1 MESGGMEAMTHR
13 DRPDARR
20 EGESAVALGPAGV
33 ASGLRVGLSLLLGV
47 AVLVALMVFGDLHA
61 MARQLRGFPW
71 GWLPAILGLT
81 LLNYSLR
88 FLKWHLYLRWV
99 GAALPWPA
107 SAAVF
112 IAGLAMVLTPGK
124 LGETVKSFL
133 VWRLRGTPISATL
146 PVVLAERLTDGLAMV
161 VLAGLGISVYP
172 AGVPVLGGILFGL
185 SLLVLVAWIWPQA
198 EPFLHRLAEW
208 PILSR
213 ILPALLRFYESA
225 HRLVRPL
232 PLLFAIGLGLIS
244 WGAEG
249 LAFALI
255 LHGLG
260 VPMDRSLVQ
269 RAVFTLA
276 FATLAGAVSF
286 LPGGLVAAEASLA
299 GLLLVQGLP
308 REIAATATVLIRLA
322 TLWFGVALGA
332 LAWAWLVPGLWR
344 TGSARVRPAGLNLPD
359 PAMRTDDETAYR
371 GGRDDPAGG

>member
-1 MESGGMEAMTHR
+1 MVNKEKPGVL
-13 DRPDARR
+13 P
-20 EGESAVALGPAGV
+20 EGERVATPELPGPAL
-33 ASGLRVGLSLLLGV
+33 SRRIGLSLLLGV
-47 AVLVALMVFGDLHA
+47 AVLATLMVFGDLHA
-61 MARQLRGFPW
+61 MARHLRGFPW

-99 GAALPWPA
+99 GADLSWPA

-133 VWRLRGTPISATL
+133 VWRLRGTPISLTL
-146 PVVLAERLTDGLAMV
+146 PVVFAERLTDGLAMV
-161 VLAGLGISVYP
+161 LLTGLGISAYP
-172 AGVPVLGGILFGL
+172 LGLPVLGGILFSL
-185 SLLVLVAWIWPQA
+185 SILVLAAWLQPQA
-198 EPFLHRLAEW
+198 ESVLHRLAGW
-208 PILSR
+208 PVLSR
-213 ILPALLRFYESA
+213 LLPSLLRFYESA
-225 HRLVRPL
+225 HRLVRP
-232 PLLFAIGLGLIS
+232 PNLLFAIGLGLIS

-260 VPMDRSLVQ
+260 IPMDLSLVR
-269 RAVFTLA
+269 RAIFTLA

-344 TGSARVRPAGLNLPD
+344 TGGARARPTCPNLPGRAIGGVD
-359 PAMRTDDETAYR
+359 HPQDRGEVDDR
-371 GGRDDPAGG
+371 AGG

>member
-1 MESGGMEAMTHR
+1 MMDREKLSVGSEAESAAAFGSPVTVS
-13 DRPDARR
+13 ARR
-20 EGESAVALGPAGV
+20 I
-33 ASGLRVGLSLLLGV
+33 GLSLLLGI
-47 AVLVALMVFGDLHA
+47 AVLAALMAFGDIHVIV
-61 MARQLRGFPW
+61 RHLRGFPW

-81 LLNYSLR
+81 LLNYILR

-112 IAGLAMVLTPGK
+112 TAGLAMVLTPGK
-124 LGETVKSFL
+124 LGETVKSVL
-133 VWRLRGTPISATL
+133 VWRLRGTPISVTL

-172 AGVPVLGGILFGL
+172 AGLPVLSGILFGL
-185 SLLVLVAWIWPQA
+185 SLLVLLAWIWPQA
-198 EPFLHRLAEW
+198 EPFLHRLAGW

-213 ILPALLRFYESA
+213 ILPSLLRFYESA
-225 HRLVRPL
+225 HRLVQPFN
-232 PLLFAIGLGLIS
+232 LLFAIGLGLIS

-260 VPMDRSLVQ
+260 IPMDRSLVQ

-299 GLLLVQGLP
+299 GLLLVQGVS

-344 TGSARVRPAGLNLPD
+344 TGGARVRPAGLNLAD
-359 PAMRTDDETAYR
+359 PAMGADDETADSR
-371 GGRDDPAGG
+371 EGRDDPAGG